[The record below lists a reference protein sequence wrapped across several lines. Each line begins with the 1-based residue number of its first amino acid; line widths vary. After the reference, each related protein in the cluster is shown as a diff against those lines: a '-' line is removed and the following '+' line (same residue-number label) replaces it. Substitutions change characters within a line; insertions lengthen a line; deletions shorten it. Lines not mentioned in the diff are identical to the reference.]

1 MIFQTFVGFVGCGT
15 VIVFD
20 SAGIGRPMFHLLVCV
35 LVIMRN
41 ACCEYARNKRKEL
54 VGIFRLARR
63 VARLDWRAQSAL
75 ALCFLVF
82 TTEVRS
88 ELVYVDP
95 TGIQTKLNGFSA
107 AEVGYNVT
115 RTRVVSADDSEYTY
129 DSKNALSKPARDNT
143 TRSAPTSR
151 LSMNQFNLAISR
163 QTRTAIGME
172 AKLTYRVRGMVSP
185 PTRS

>member
-1 MIFQTFVGFVGCGT
+1 MIFQTFVGFVDCGT
-15 VIVFD
+15 GIVAD
-20 SAGIGRPMFHLLVCV
+20 PVGPMGSVFHPRRAFWLSCATV
-35 LVIMRN
+35 LANIKGK
-41 ACCEYARNKRKEL
+41 KRREF
-54 VGIFRLARR
+54 VGIFRPALG

-75 ALCFLVF
+75 VLCFLVF

-88 ELVYVDP
+88 ELVYIDP

-129 DSKNALSKPARDNT
+129 DSKNALSKPSRDNT

-172 AKLTYRVRGMVSP
+172 AKLTYSCLLYTSP
-185 PTRS
+185 SPRD

>member
-1 MIFQTFVGFVGCGT
+1 MC
-15 VIVFD
+15 
-20 SAGIGRPMFHLLVCV
+20 LLQAQC
-35 LVIMRN
+35 LLRIYK
-41 ACCEYARNKRKEL
+41 EKEL

-63 VARLDWRAQSAL
+63 VAGSVGARRVAVASLSCVYAH
-75 ALCFLVF
+75 
-82 TTEVRS
+82 EVRS
-88 ELVYVDP
+88 ELVYIDP

-129 DSKNALSKPARDNT
+129 DSKNALSKPARENT
-143 TRSAPTSR
+143 TRSAATSR

-172 AKLTYRVRGMVSP
+172 AKLT
-185 PTRS
+185 